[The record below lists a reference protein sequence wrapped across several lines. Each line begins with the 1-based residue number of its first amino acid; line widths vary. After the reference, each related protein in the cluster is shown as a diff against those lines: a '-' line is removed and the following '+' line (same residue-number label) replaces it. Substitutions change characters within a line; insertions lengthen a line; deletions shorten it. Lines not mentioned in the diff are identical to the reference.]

1 MWVLAHVHVSVK
13 VRVWGGVYVNVHCE
27 SVCECV
33 GVYECETVSMSASAC
48 VEVVCERSY
57 GNMCV
62 CVSVDECGGVCAC
75 VGVRTYVN
83 VCVCVGMC
91 VGV

>member
-1 MWVLAHVHVSVK
+1 MWVLAHVRVSVK
-13 VRVWGGVYVNVHCE
+13 VHVWGGVYVNVHCE

-33 GVYECETVSMSASAC
+33 GVYECETVSMSACAC

-62 CVSVDECGGVCAC
+62 CVSVDEWGGMRVCGCENLC
-75 VGVRTYVN
+75 ER
-83 VCVCVGMC
+83 VCV
-91 VGV
+91 